1 MVPKVSHATPF
12 NATVPQPLRSAEFP
26 PGVFFIGTDT
36 GVGKTHVACLLAK
49 ALTLAEFNVGVYK
62 PVASGIAENVP
73 SDPELLFDA
82 AERRCQPQWVCPQMF
97 SAPLAPPIAAQ
108 LEGKLVDETL
118 LVEGAKRWKGHC
130 DYLIVESAGGGLSPI
145 SQNMTSLDLA
155 AQLRLPLLLVVAD
168 RLGAVNHTL
177 LTVEAAERRG
187 LAIAAIVLNRVPN
200 TPATEPLGNRLMIQS
215 FTPKHNCLTLEE
227 FITAPQRWLGLE
239 SNRYSGQSGSPSS
252 I

>member
-12 NATVPQPLRSAEFP
+12 NATVPQPLPSSEFP

-49 ALTLAEFNVGVYK
+49 ALTLADLNVGVYK
-62 PVASGIAENVP
+62 PVASGIAEDEP

-82 AERRCQPQWVCPQMF
+82 AERRCRQRWVCPQMF

-108 LEGKLVDETL
+108 LEGKLVDEAL
-118 LVEGAKRWKGHC
+118 LVDGAKRWKGHC

-145 SQNMTSLDLA
+145 SQSMTSLDLA
-155 AQLRLPLLLVVAD
+155 SQLQLPLLLVVAD

-177 LTVEAAERRG
+177 LTIEATQRRG
-187 LAIAAIVLNRVPN
+187 LTVAAIVLNRIPN
-200 TPATEPLGNRLMIQS
+200 TPDPAPLGNRLMIQTFAPS
-215 FTPKHNCLTLEE
+215 YNCLTLDE
-227 FITAPQRWLGLE
+227 FLAAPRRWLGLE
-239 SNRYSGQSGSPSS
+239 ANLS
-252 I
+252 